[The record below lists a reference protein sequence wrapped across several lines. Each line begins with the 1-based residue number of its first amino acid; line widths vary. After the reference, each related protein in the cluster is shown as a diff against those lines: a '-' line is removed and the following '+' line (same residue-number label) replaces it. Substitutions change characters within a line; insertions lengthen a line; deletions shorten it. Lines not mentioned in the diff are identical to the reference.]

1 MKQGPLI
8 AFVVVIA
15 ATGFIPY
22 FMSDLTWSR
31 GGGDVVLI
39 VLGVIVLG
47 LVVWEGRIRSK

>member
-8 AFVVVIA
+8 AFLILGASMWLV
-15 ATGFIPY
+15 PH
-22 FMSDLTWSR
+22 FMSEGTWSR

-47 LVVWEGRIRSK
+47 LVVWEGRIKSK